1 MDSGLLIIVSIS
13 VLLNIVFIKFKFSK
27 GRIIDALLDAA
38 LLAGVMILFSGSFS
52 ALVVGTMSS
61 MMISIYLWFS
71 PTKIPS
77 IDIDTDNETINKTI
91 NKLKSDPKGFVK
103 SPGQD
108 WEW

>member
-1 MDSGLLIIVSIS
+1 
-13 VLLNIVFIKFKFSK
+13 
-27 GRIIDALLDAA
+27 
-38 LLAGVMILFSGSFS
+38 MILFSGTFS

-71 PTKIPS
+71 PTKIKS
-77 IDIDTDNETINKTI
+77 INIDTDNETIEKF
-91 NKLKSDPKGFVK
+91 KSDPKGFVK